1 MHHIH
6 LNIGSNQGDR
16 ILLIDRAVALI
27 ARAFPEATLA
37 TAPDVE
43 SLPWGYDSPHP
54 FINRAVMLDIP
65 GDLDPLDLLAITQY
79 IEQQIGA
86 ATPHRHPDG
95 SYADR
100 LLDIDIIDFDGL
112 CIDSPT
118 LTLPHP
124 HAAERPFVIEPLA
137 LLDPDTARR
146 LRNH

>member
-6 LNIGSNQGDR
+6 LNIGSNRGDR

-27 ARAFPEATLA
+27 ARAFPEATIVA
-37 TAPDVE
+37 APDIE

-54 FINRAVMLDIP
+54 FINRALMLDIP
-65 GDLDPLDLLAITQY
+65 GDLDPLTLLAITQD

-86 ATPHRHPDG
+86 ATPHRNPDG

-100 LLDIDIIDFDGL
+100 LIDIDIIDFDAL
-112 CIDSPT
+112 SFNSPA

-124 HAAERPFVIEPLA
+124 HAAARPFVIEPLA
-137 LLDPDTARR
+137 ALDPDTALR
-146 LRNH
+146 LRSQ